1 MSKKKKHEFGD
12 KQQPERVNIVDEH
25 GDPIA
30 HKPHPEQSIS
40 TADDLSALQA
50 ERDDLMGRLQRLGAD
65 YQNYQKRIGKERSQ
79 EREFANEPLMK
90 ELLNVLDDM
99 DRALAAAEENHSAAD
114 PLLVGMQLVHD
125 KAMGVLE
132 RFGLSVI
139 HAVGET
145 FDPEKHSA
153 MMQEETDSV
162 PPMQVLRE
170 LQKGYELK
178 GRVLRACAVVV
189 AKAPQAPESE
199 TEEQ

>member
-1 MSKKKKHEFGD
+1 MSKKKKHESGD
-12 KQQPERVNIVDEH
+12 KQQPGRANIVDEH
-25 GDPIA
+25 GEPIT
-30 HKPHPEQSIS
+30 HKPDLEQPIS
-40 TADDLSALQA
+40 AVDEPADLQA

-65 YQNYQKRIGKERSQ
+65 YQNYQKRIQKERSQ
-79 EREFANEPLMK
+79 EREFANESLMK

-99 DRALAAAEENHSAAD
+99 DRALAAAGENHNADD

-125 KAMGVLE
+125 KAMGILE

-139 HAVGET
+139 HAIGET

-162 PPMQVLRE
+162 PPMQILRE

-178 GRVLRACAVVV
+178 GRILRPCAVVV
-189 AKAPQAPESE
+189 AKAPQGPESE

>member
-1 MSKKKKHEFGD
+1 
-12 KQQPERVNIVDEH
+12 
-25 GDPIA
+25 
-30 HKPHPEQSIS
+30 
-40 TADDLSALQA
+40 
-50 ERDDLMGRLQRLGAD
+50 
-65 YQNYQKRIGKERSQ
+65 
-79 EREFANEPLMK
+79 MK

-99 DRALAAAEENHSAAD
+99 DRALAAAGENHSADD

-132 RFGLSVI
+132 KFGLSVI

-162 PPMQVLRE
+162 PPMQILRE